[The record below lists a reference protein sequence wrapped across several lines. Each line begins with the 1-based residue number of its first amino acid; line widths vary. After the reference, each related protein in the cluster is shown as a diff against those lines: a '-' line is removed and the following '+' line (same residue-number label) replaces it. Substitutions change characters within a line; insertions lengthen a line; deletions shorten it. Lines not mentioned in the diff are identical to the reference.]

1 MKAEE
6 DLGLISYEERNIS
19 EYDKVLKTHPLV
31 VLVCT
36 LTLLWTKV
44 WTKIATPWTPVGTK
58 NNLNH

>member
-6 DLGLISYEERNIS
+6 DLRLISYEERNIS
-19 EYDKVLKTHPLV
+19 EYDEVLKTHPLV

-36 LTLLWTKV
+36 LTLV